1 MRHDDRNAKSAVI
14 DRAPSFDGGIEA
26 ERLVLEAL
34 PHDAAILWLAS
45 LRARPETLEFILA
58 CDPAAPA
65 TWRVLVD
72 AGLAEPKDLKPATKL
87 PSIDAYY
94 CARHRA
100 EVFFDER
107 VPHDAALLH
116 ALVSGDEAALVDELA
131 VVDPAFA
138 ATYGTLFELG
148 RVTEPKYDPM
158 CFLSPTFVWTFDPQN
173 LYRVALATEGR

>member
-1 MRHDDRNAKSAVI
+1 MKNDDRNASSAVI
-14 DRAPSFDGGIEA
+14 DRAPIVGGAIEA

-45 LRARPETLEFILA
+45 LRARPETLEFIVS

-72 AGLAEPKDLKPATKL
+72 AGLVEPREIEPARKL
-87 PSIDAYY
+87 PSIDAYF

-100 EVFFDER
+100 EVFFDTR

-116 ALVSGDEAALVDELA
+116 ALISGEEAALVDELA
-131 VVDPAFA
+131 ILDPAFG
-138 ATYGTLFELG
+138 ATYSALYELG

-158 CFLSPTFVWTFDPQN
+158 CYYAPNYTWTFDPQN
-173 LYRVALATEGR
+173 LYRVAVETEGR